1 MKRIQWI
8 IVTIL
13 AILLFL
19 SPCLQAEFVAHQHET
34 LQGIGEIGMLL
45 LIEGLGTKERE
56 LGLSEDKIRTDIEN
70 KLKRAEIK
78 VAFPEAQ
85 KTSLERYPYLYLN
98 INAVFV
104 ENVAH
109 VVYNVSLEVNREAI
123 LIPEAVL
130 DVTSAMVRKGFKT
143 LCNKQDE
150 ESIKAAEK
158 ICEREKNS
166 SDETS
171 LRPLEG
177 KISSYATVWKESY
190 TGMIA
195 NDKME
200 EKITNL
206 INSLIDEFLNDYRK
220 VKSEQGIKK
229 REAI

>member
-8 IVTIL
+8 IVTVL
-13 AILLFL
+13 AILLLL
-19 SPCLQAEFVAHQHET
+19 SPSLQAEFVAHQHET
-34 LQGIGEIGMLL
+34 LQGVGETGVMV
-45 LIEGLGTKERE
+45 LIEGLGTRERE
-56 LGLSEDKIRTDIEN
+56 LGLSKDKIRADIEK
-70 KLKRAEIK
+70 KLKAAEIK
-78 VAFPEAQ
+78 IVSPEEQ

-109 VVYNVSLEVNREAI
+109 IVYNVSLEVNREAI

-195 NDKME
+195 NDKMV